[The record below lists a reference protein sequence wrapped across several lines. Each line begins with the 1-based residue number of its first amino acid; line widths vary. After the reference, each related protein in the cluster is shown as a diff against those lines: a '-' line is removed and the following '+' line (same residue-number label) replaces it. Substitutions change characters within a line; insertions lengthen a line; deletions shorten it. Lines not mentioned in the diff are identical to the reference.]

1 MTDLTK
7 IFSNFVS
14 QATLQNF
21 NDEMIFFSKMSM
33 IDWCGVAY
41 AAKEEPVSKIVT
53 KLIEEEQ
60 TKGHSKL
67 ISNGKEVSAK
77 SAAFVNGTIGHA
89 LDYDDTH
96 FLFTGHPTAS
106 AFPTALALGEELG
119 SSIDEIMLAYMCGV
133 EISTRLG
140 HILGY
145 SHYNK
150 GFHQTATSGA
160 FGATLV
166 SSKLLKLNALQIEN
180 ALGIVSTRASGLKSQ
195 FGTMGK
201 PFHAG
206 IAASNGI
213 EAAKL
218 SKLGFV
224 SCENGIECNQGFLKT
239 HAWDETIPEA
249 AINGLGKD
257 FLFPEIKYKFHACCH
272 GLHAFLE
279 ALDELKTK
287 NNFNPDSIE
296 KISIQ
301 TQPSWLQ
308 VCNIDSPKT
317 GLEAKFSYRLT
328 AAMSLH
334 GVDTGRLDSY
344 NDEICFDEKIVK
356 TRDKVEVI
364 PNDEMTNTE
373 ALIEL
378 KDDSEIYKNSHDLNN
393 KIENELL
400 EKKILTKSSSLLS
413 DKLSNEIFNVLNSP
427 EKYLARDI
435 TKLLKFLN
443 IFTMIR

>member
-53 KLIEEEQ
+53 KLIDEEQ
-60 TKGHSKL
+60 TKGLSRL

-166 SSKLLKLNALQIEN
+166 ASKLLKLDAKQIEN

-344 NDEICFDEKIVK
+344 NDEICFNEKIVE

-364 PNDEMTNTE
+364 PNDKMTNTE

-378 KDDSEIYKNSHDLNN
+378 KDGTEIYKNSHDLNN

-400 EKKILTKSSSLLS
+400 QKKILTKSSSLLS
-413 DKLSNEIFNVLNSP
+413 DKLSNEIFDLFKSP
-427 EKYLARDI
+427 EKNRAKDI
-435 TKLLKFLN
+435 INLLK
-443 IFTMIR
+443 

>member
-7 IFSNFVS
+7 IFSDFVS

-77 SAAFVNGTIGHA
+77 SAALVNGTIGHA

-106 AFPTALALGEELG
+106 AFPTSLALGEELG
-119 SSIDEIMLAYMCGV
+119 SSIDEMMLAYMCGV

-166 SSKLLKLNALQIEN
+166 ASKLLKLNAKQIEN

-249 AINGLGKD
+249 AISGLGKD

-364 PNDEMTNTE
+364 PNNQMTNTE

-427 EKYLARDI
+427 EKYQAKDI
-435 TKLLKFLN
+435 MNLLK
-443 IFTMIR
+443 

>member
-7 IFSNFVS
+7 IFSSFVS

-53 KLIEEEQ
+53 KLIDEEQ
-60 TKGHSKL
+60 TKGLSRL

-166 SSKLLKLNALQIEN
+166 ASKLLKLDAKQIEN

-239 HAWDETIPEA
+239 HAWDETMPEA
-249 AINGLGKD
+249 AINGLGQD

-344 NDEICFDEKIVK
+344 NDEICFNEKIVE

-364 PNDEMTNTE
+364 PNDKMTNTE

-378 KDDSEIYKNSHDLNN
+378 KDGTEIYKNSHDLNN

-400 EKKILTKSSSLLS
+400 QKKILTKSSSLLS
-413 DKLSNEIFNVLNSP
+413 DKLSNEIFDLFKSP
-427 EKYLARDI
+427 EKNRAKDI
-435 TKLLKFLN
+435 INLLK
-443 IFTMIR
+443 

>member
-53 KLIEEEQ
+53 KLIDEEQ
-60 TKGHSKL
+60 TKGLSRL

-166 SSKLLKLNALQIEN
+166 ASKLLKLDAKQIEN

-239 HAWDETIPEA
+239 HAWDETMPEA
-249 AINGLGKD
+249 AINGLGQD

-344 NDEICFDEKIVK
+344 NDEICFNEKIVE

-364 PNDEMTNTE
+364 PNDKMTNTE

-378 KDDSEIYKNSHDLNN
+378 KDGTEIYKNSHDLNN

-400 EKKILTKSSSLLS
+400 QKKILTKSSSLLS
-413 DKLSNEIFNVLNSP
+413 DKLSNQIFDLFKSP
-427 EKYLARDI
+427 EKNRAKDI
-435 TKLLKFLN
+435 INLLK
-443 IFTMIR
+443 

>member
-41 AAKEEPVSKIVT
+41 AAKEDPVSKIVT
-53 KLIEEEQ
+53 KLIDEEQ
-60 TKGHSKL
+60 TKGLSRL

-166 SSKLLKLNALQIEN
+166 ASKLLKLDAKQIEN

-239 HAWDETIPEA
+239 HAWDETMPEA
-249 AINGLGKD
+249 AINGLGQD

-344 NDEICFDEKIVK
+344 NDEICFNEKIVE

-364 PNDEMTNTE
+364 PNDKMTNTE

-378 KDDSEIYKNSHDLNN
+378 KDGTEIYKNSHDLNN

-400 EKKILTKSSSLLS
+400 QKKILTKSSSLLS
-413 DKLSNEIFNVLNSP
+413 DKLSNEIFDLFKSP
-427 EKYLARDI
+427 EKNRAKDI
-435 TKLLKFLN
+435 INLLK
-443 IFTMIR
+443 

>member
-14 QATLQNF
+14 QAALQNF

-53 KLIEEEQ
+53 KLIDEEQ
-60 TKGHSKL
+60 TKGLSRL

-166 SSKLLKLNALQIEN
+166 ASKLLKLDAKQIEN

-224 SCENGIECNQGFLKT
+224 SCENGIECDQGFLKT
-239 HAWDETIPEA
+239 HAWDETMPEA
-249 AINGLGKD
+249 AINGLGQD

-344 NDEICFDEKIVK
+344 NDEICFNEKIVE

-364 PNDEMTNTE
+364 PNDKMTNTE

-378 KDDSEIYKNSHDLNN
+378 KDGTEIYKNSHDLNN

-400 EKKILTKSSSLLS
+400 QKKILTKSSSLLS
-413 DKLSNEIFNVLNSP
+413 DKLSNEIFDLFKSP
-427 EKYLARDI
+427 EKNRAKDI
-435 TKLLKFLN
+435 INLLK
-443 IFTMIR
+443 

>member
-53 KLIEEEQ
+53 KLIDEEQ
-60 TKGHSKL
+60 TKGLSRL
-67 ISNGKEVSAK
+67 ISNGKEVSSK

-166 SSKLLKLNALQIEN
+166 ASKLLKLDAKQIEN

-239 HAWDETIPEA
+239 HAWDETMPEA
-249 AINGLGKD
+249 AINGLGQD

-344 NDEICFDEKIVK
+344 NDEICFNEKIVE

-364 PNDEMTNTE
+364 PNDKMTNTE

-378 KDDSEIYKNSHDLNN
+378 KDGTEIYKNSHDLNN

-400 EKKILTKSSSLLS
+400 QKKILTKSSSLLS
-413 DKLSNEIFNVLNSP
+413 DKLSNEIFDLFKSP
-427 EKYLARDI
+427 EKNRAKDI
-435 TKLLKFLN
+435 INLLK
-443 IFTMIR
+443 

>member
-7 IFSNFVS
+7 IFSDFVS

-77 SAAFVNGTIGHA
+77 SAALVNGTIGHA

-166 SSKLLKLNALQIEN
+166 ASKLLKLNAQQIEN

-344 NDEICFDEKIVK
+344 NEKICFDEKIVK

-364 PNDEMTNTE
+364 PNDQMTNTE

-378 KDDSEIYKNSHDLNN
+378 KDGTEIYKNSHDLNN

-413 DKLSNEIFNVLNSP
+413 DKLSNEIFYVLNSP
-427 EKYLARDI
+427 EKYQAKDI
-435 TKLLKFLN
+435 TNLLK
-443 IFTMIR
+443 

>member
-60 TKGHSKL
+60 TKGQSKL
-67 ISNGKEVSAK
+67 ISNGQEVSAK

-106 AFPTALALGEELG
+106 AFPTALAIGEELG

-166 SSKLLKLNALQIEN
+166 ASKLLKLNAQQIEN

-239 HAWDETIPEA
+239 HAWDGTIPEA

-344 NDEICFDEKIVK
+344 NDAICFDEKIVK
-356 TRDKVEVI
+356 TRNKVEVI
-364 PNDEMTNTE
+364 PNDQMTNTE

-378 KDDSEIYKNSHDLNN
+378 KDGSEIYKNSHDLNN

-413 DKLSNEIFNVLNSP
+413 DKLSNEIFNILNSP
-427 EKYLARDI
+427 EKYQVKDI
-435 TKLLKFLN
+435 TNLLK
-443 IFTMIR
+443 

>member
-14 QATLQNF
+14 QAALQNF

-53 KLIEEEQ
+53 KLIDEEQ
-60 TKGHSKL
+60 TKGLSRL

-166 SSKLLKLNALQIEN
+166 ASKLLKLDAKQIEN

-239 HAWDETIPEA
+239 HAWDETMPEA
-249 AINGLGKD
+249 AINGLGQD

-344 NDEICFDEKIVK
+344 NDEICFNEKIVE

-364 PNDEMTNTE
+364 PNDKMTNTE

-378 KDDSEIYKNSHDLNN
+378 KDGTEIYKNSHDLNN

-400 EKKILTKSSSLLS
+400 QKKILTKSSSLLS
-413 DKLSNEIFNVLNSP
+413 DKLSNEIFDLFKSP
-427 EKYLARDI
+427 EKNRAKDI
-435 TKLLKFLN
+435 INLLK
-443 IFTMIR
+443 

>member
-53 KLIEEEQ
+53 KLIDEEQ
-60 TKGHSKL
+60 TKGLSRL

-106 AFPTALALGEELG
+106 AFPTALALGEELS

-166 SSKLLKLNALQIEN
+166 ASKLLKLDAKQIEN

-239 HAWDETIPEA
+239 HAWDETMPEA
-249 AINGLGKD
+249 AINGLGQD

-344 NDEICFDEKIVK
+344 NDEICFNEKIVE

-364 PNDEMTNTE
+364 PNDKMTNTE

-378 KDDSEIYKNSHDLNN
+378 KDGTEIYKNSHDLNN

-400 EKKILTKSSSLLS
+400 QKKILTKSSSLLS
-413 DKLSNEIFNVLNSP
+413 DKLSNEIFDLFKSP
-427 EKYLARDI
+427 EKNRAKDI
-435 TKLLKFLN
+435 INLLK
-443 IFTMIR
+443 

>member
-53 KLIEEEQ
+53 KLIDEEQ
-60 TKGHSKL
+60 TKGLSRL

-166 SSKLLKLNALQIEN
+166 ASKLLKLDAKQIEN

-239 HAWDETIPEA
+239 HAWDETLPEA

-308 VCNIDSPKT
+308 VCNINSPKT

-334 GVDTGRLDSY
+334 GVDTGKLDSY

-356 TRDKVEVI
+356 TRDKVQVI
-364 PNDEMTNTE
+364 PNDKMTNTE

-378 KDDSEIYKNSHDLNN
+378 KDGTEIYKNSHDLNN

-400 EKKILTKSSSLLS
+400 QKKILTKSSSLLS
-413 DKLSNEIFNVLNSP
+413 DKLSNKIFDVLNSP
-427 EKYLARDI
+427 EKNRAKDI
-435 TKLLKFLN
+435 INLLK
-443 IFTMIR
+443 

>member
-77 SAAFVNGTIGHA
+77 SAALVNGTIGHA

-133 EISTRLG
+133 EVSTRLG

-166 SSKLLKLNALQIEN
+166 ASKLLKLNSQQIEN

-364 PNDEMTNTE
+364 PNNQMTNTE

-427 EKYLARDI
+427 EKYQAKDI
-435 TKLLKFLN
+435 TNLLK
-443 IFTMIR
+443 

>member
-60 TKGHSKL
+60 TKGYSKL

-166 SSKLLKLNALQIEN
+166 ASKLLKLNAQQIEN

-239 HAWDETIPEA
+239 HAWDGTIPEA

-356 TRDKVEVI
+356 TRNKVEVI
-364 PNDEMTNTE
+364 PNDQMTNTE

-378 KDDSEIYKNSHDLNN
+378 KDGSEIFKNSHDLNN

-427 EKYLARDI
+427 EKYQAKDI
-435 TKLLKFLN
+435 TNLLK
-443 IFTMIR
+443 

>member
-53 KLIEEEQ
+53 KLIDEEQ
-60 TKGHSKL
+60 TKGLSRL

-106 AFPTALALGEELG
+106 AFPTALAMGEELG

-166 SSKLLKLNALQIEN
+166 ASKLLKLDAKQIEN

-239 HAWDETIPEA
+239 HAWDETMPEA
-249 AINGLGKD
+249 AINGLGQD

-344 NDEICFDEKIVK
+344 NDEICFNEKIVE

-364 PNDEMTNTE
+364 PNDKMTNTE

-378 KDDSEIYKNSHDLNN
+378 KDGTEIYKNSHDLNN

-400 EKKILTKSSSLLS
+400 QKKILTKSSSLLS
-413 DKLSNEIFNVLNSP
+413 DKLSNEIFDLFKSP
-427 EKYLARDI
+427 EKNRAKDI
-435 TKLLKFLN
+435 INLLK
-443 IFTMIR
+443 

>member
-53 KLIEEEQ
+53 KLIDEEQ
-60 TKGHSKL
+60 TKGLSRL

-119 SSIDEIMLAYMCGV
+119 SSIDEIMLAFMCGV

-166 SSKLLKLNALQIEN
+166 ASKLLKLDAKLIEN

-239 HAWDETIPEA
+239 HAWDETLPEA

-344 NDEICFDEKIVK
+344 NDEICFNEKIVE

-364 PNDEMTNTE
+364 PNDKMTNTE

-378 KDDSEIYKNSHDLNN
+378 KDGTEIYKNSHDLNN

-400 EKKILTKSSSLLS
+400 QKKILTKSSSLLS
-413 DKLSNEIFNVLNSP
+413 DKLSNEIFDLFKSS
-427 EKYLARDI
+427 EKNRAKDI
-435 TKLLKFLN
+435 INLLK
-443 IFTMIR
+443 

>member
-53 KLIEEEQ
+53 KLIDEEQ
-60 TKGHSKL
+60 TKGLSRL

-106 AFPTALALGEELG
+106 AFPTALAMGEELG

-166 SSKLLKLNALQIEN
+166 ASKLLKLDAKQIEN

-239 HAWDETIPEA
+239 HAWDETMPET
-249 AINGLGKD
+249 AINGLGQD

-344 NDEICFDEKIVK
+344 NEKICFDEKIVK
-356 TRDKVEVI
+356 TRDKVQVI
-364 PNDEMTNTE
+364 PNDQMTNTE

-378 KDDSEIYKNSHDLNN
+378 NYQHAR
-393 KIENELL
+393 
-400 EKKILTKSSSLLS
+400 IL
-413 DKLSNEIFNVLNSP
+413 
-427 EKYLARDI
+427 
-435 TKLLKFLN
+435 
-443 IFTMIR
+443 

>member
-67 ISNGKEVSAK
+67 ISNGQEVSAK

-166 SSKLLKLNALQIEN
+166 ASKLLKLNAQQIEN

-239 HAWDETIPEA
+239 HAWDETMPEV

-356 TRDKVEVI
+356 TRNKVEVI
-364 PNDEMTNTE
+364 PNDQMTNTE

-378 KDDSEIYKNSHDLNN
+378 KDGSEIYKNSHDLNN

-427 EKYLARDI
+427 EKYQAKDI
-435 TKLLKFLN
+435 TNLLK
-443 IFTMIR
+443 

>member
-53 KLIEEEQ
+53 KLIDEEQ
-60 TKGHSKL
+60 TKGLSRL

-166 SSKLLKLNALQIEN
+166 ASKLLKLDAKQIEN

-239 HAWDETIPEA
+239 HAWDETMPEA
-249 AINGLGKD
+249 AINGLGTD

-344 NDEICFDEKIVK
+344 NDEICFNEKIVE

-364 PNDEMTNTE
+364 PNDKMTNTE

-378 KDDSEIYKNSHDLNN
+378 KDGTEIYKNSHDLNN

-400 EKKILTKSSSLLS
+400 QKKILTKSSSLLS
-413 DKLSNEIFNVLNSP
+413 DKLSNEIFDLFKSP
-427 EKYLARDI
+427 EKNRAKDI
-435 TKLLKFLN
+435 INLLK
-443 IFTMIR
+443 

>member
-53 KLIEEEQ
+53 KLIDEEQ
-60 TKGHSKL
+60 TKGLSKL

-166 SSKLLKLNALQIEN
+166 ASKLLKLDAKQIEN

-239 HAWDETIPEA
+239 HAWDETMPEA
-249 AINGLGKD
+249 AINGLGQD

-344 NDEICFDEKIVK
+344 NDEICFNEKIVE

-364 PNDEMTNTE
+364 PNDKMTNTE

-378 KDDSEIYKNSHDLNN
+378 KDGTEIYKNSHDLNN

-400 EKKILTKSSSLLS
+400 QKKILTKSSSLLS
-413 DKLSNEIFNVLNSP
+413 DKLSNEIFDLFKSP
-427 EKYLARDI
+427 EKNRAKDI
-435 TKLLKFLN
+435 INLLK
-443 IFTMIR
+443 

>member
-53 KLIEEEQ
+53 KLIDEEQ
-60 TKGHSKL
+60 TKGLSRL

-166 SSKLLKLNALQIEN
+166 ASKLLKLDAKQIEN

-249 AINGLGKD
+249 AINGLGQD

-344 NDEICFDEKIVK
+344 NDEICFNEKIVE

-364 PNDEMTNTE
+364 PNDKMTNTE

-378 KDDSEIYKNSHDLNN
+378 KDGTEIYKNSHDLNN

-400 EKKILTKSSSLLS
+400 QKKILTKSSSLLS
-413 DKLSNEIFNVLNSP
+413 DKLSNQIFDLFKSP
-427 EKYLARDI
+427 EKNRAKDI
-435 TKLLKFLN
+435 INLLK
-443 IFTMIR
+443 

>member
-7 IFSNFVS
+7 IFSNFVL

-53 KLIEEEQ
+53 KLIDEEQ
-60 TKGHSKL
+60 TKGLSRL

-166 SSKLLKLNALQIEN
+166 ASKLLKLDAKQIEN

-239 HAWDETIPEA
+239 HAWDETMPEA
-249 AINGLGKD
+249 AINGLGQD

-308 VCNIDSPKT
+308 VCNINSPKT

-334 GVDTGRLDSY
+334 GVDTGKLDSY

-356 TRDKVEVI
+356 TRDKVQVI
-364 PNDEMTNTE
+364 PNDKMTNTE

-378 KDDSEIYKNSHDLNN
+378 KDGTEIYKNSHDLNN

-400 EKKILTKSSSLLS
+400 QKKILTKSSSLLS
-413 DKLSNEIFNVLNSP
+413 DKLSNEIFDLFKSP
-427 EKYLARDI
+427 EKNRAKDI
-435 TKLLKFLN
+435 INLLK
-443 IFTMIR
+443 

>member
-41 AAKEEPVSKIVT
+41 AAKEEPVAKIVT
-53 KLIEEEQ
+53 KLIDEEQ
-60 TKGHSKL
+60 TKGLSRL

-166 SSKLLKLNALQIEN
+166 ASKLLKLDAKQIEN

-239 HAWDETIPEA
+239 HAWDETMPEA
-249 AINGLGKD
+249 AINGLGQD

-344 NDEICFDEKIVK
+344 NDEICFNEKIVE

-364 PNDEMTNTE
+364 PNDKMTNTE

-378 KDDSEIYKNSHDLNN
+378 KDGTEIYKNSHDLNN

-400 EKKILTKSSSLLS
+400 QKKILTKSSSLLS
-413 DKLSNEIFNVLNSP
+413 DKLSNEIFDLFKSP
-427 EKYLARDI
+427 EKNRAKDI
-435 TKLLKFLN
+435 INLLK
-443 IFTMIR
+443 

>member
-53 KLIEEEQ
+53 KLIDEEQ
-60 TKGHSKL
+60 TKGLSRL

-106 AFPTALALGEELG
+106 AFPTALAMGEELG

-166 SSKLLKLNALQIEN
+166 ASKLLKLDAKQIEN

-239 HAWDETIPEA
+239 HAWDETMPEA
-249 AINGLGKD
+249 AINGLGQD
-257 FLFPEIKYKFHACCH
+257 FLLPEIKYKFHACCH

-344 NDEICFDEKIVK
+344 NDEICFNEKIVE

-364 PNDEMTNTE
+364 PNDKMTNTE

-378 KDDSEIYKNSHDLNN
+378 KDGTEIYKNSHDLNN

-400 EKKILTKSSSLLS
+400 QKKILTKSSSLLS
-413 DKLSNEIFNVLNSP
+413 DKLSNEIFDLFKSP
-427 EKYLARDI
+427 EKNRAKDI
-435 TKLLKFLN
+435 INLLK
-443 IFTMIR
+443 

>member
-53 KLIEEEQ
+53 KLIDEEQ
-60 TKGHSKL
+60 TKGLSRL

-166 SSKLLKLNALQIEN
+166 ASKLLKLDAKQIEN

-239 HAWDETIPEA
+239 HAWDETLPEA

-344 NDEICFDEKIVK
+344 NDEICFNEKIVE

-364 PNDEMTNTE
+364 PNDKMTNTE

-378 KDDSEIYKNSHDLNN
+378 KDGTEIYKNSHDLNN

-400 EKKILTKSSSLLS
+400 QKKILTKSSSLLS
-413 DKLSNEIFNVLNSP
+413 DKLSNQIFDLFKSP
-427 EKYLARDI
+427 EKNRAKDI
-435 TKLLKFLN
+435 INLLK
-443 IFTMIR
+443 

>member
-53 KLIEEEQ
+53 KLIDEEQ
-60 TKGHSKL
+60 TKGLSRL

-166 SSKLLKLNALQIEN
+166 ASKLLKLDAKQIEN

-239 HAWDETIPEA
+239 HAWDETLPEA

-308 VCNIDSPKT
+308 VCNINSPKT

-344 NDEICFDEKIVK
+344 NDEICFNEKIVE

-364 PNDEMTNTE
+364 PNDKMTNTE

-378 KDDSEIYKNSHDLNN
+378 KDGTEIYKNSHDLNN

-400 EKKILTKSSSLLS
+400 QKKILTKSSSLLS
-413 DKLSNEIFNVLNSP
+413 DKLSNEIFDLFKSP
-427 EKYLARDI
+427 EKNRAKDI
-435 TKLLKFLN
+435 INLLK
-443 IFTMIR
+443 

>member
-53 KLIEEEQ
+53 KLIDEEQ
-60 TKGHSKL
+60 TKGLSRL

-106 AFPTALALGEELG
+106 AFPTALAIGEELG

-166 SSKLLKLNALQIEN
+166 ASKLLKLDAKQIEN

-239 HAWDETIPEA
+239 HAWDETMPEA
-249 AINGLGKD
+249 AINGLGQD

-344 NDEICFDEKIVK
+344 NDEICFNEKIVE

-364 PNDEMTNTE
+364 PNDKMTNTE

-378 KDDSEIYKNSHDLNN
+378 KDGTEIYKNSHDLNN

-400 EKKILTKSSSLLS
+400 QKKILTKSSSLLS
-413 DKLSNEIFNVLNSP
+413 DKLSNEIFDLFKSP
-427 EKYLARDI
+427 EKNRAKDI
-435 TKLLKFLN
+435 INLLK
-443 IFTMIR
+443 

>member
-53 KLIEEEQ
+53 KLIDEEQ
-60 TKGHSKL
+60 TKGLSRL

-106 AFPTALALGEELG
+106 AFPTAIALGEELG

-166 SSKLLKLNALQIEN
+166 ASKLLKLDAKQIEN

-239 HAWDETIPEA
+239 HAWDETMPEA
-249 AINGLGKD
+249 AINGLGQD

-344 NDEICFDEKIVK
+344 NDEICFNEKIVE

-364 PNDEMTNTE
+364 PNDKMTNTE

-378 KDDSEIYKNSHDLNN
+378 KDGTEIYKNSHDLNN

-400 EKKILTKSSSLLS
+400 QKKILTKSSSLLS
-413 DKLSNEIFNVLNSP
+413 DKLSNEIFDLFKSP
-427 EKYLARDI
+427 EKNRAKDI
-435 TKLLKFLN
+435 INLLK
-443 IFTMIR
+443 

>member
-53 KLIEEEQ
+53 KLTDEEQ
-60 TKGHSKL
+60 TKGLSRL

-166 SSKLLKLNALQIEN
+166 ASKLLKLDAKQIEN

-239 HAWDETIPEA
+239 HAWDETMPEA
-249 AINGLGKD
+249 AINGLGQD

-344 NDEICFDEKIVK
+344 NDEICFNEKIVE

-364 PNDEMTNTE
+364 PNDKMTNTE

-378 KDDSEIYKNSHDLNN
+378 KDGTEIYKNSHDLNN

-400 EKKILTKSSSLLS
+400 QKKILTKSSSLLS
-413 DKLSNEIFNVLNSP
+413 DKLSNEIFDLFKSP
-427 EKYLARDI
+427 EKNRAKDI
-435 TKLLKFLN
+435 INLLK
-443 IFTMIR
+443 

>member
-166 SSKLLKLNALQIEN
+166 ASKLLKLNAQQIEN

-356 TRDKVEVI
+356 TRNKVEVI
-364 PNDEMTNTE
+364 PNDQMTNTE

-378 KDDSEIYKNSHDLNN
+378 KDGSEIYKNSHDLNN

-427 EKYLARDI
+427 EKYQARDI
-435 TKLLKFLN
+435 TDLLK
-443 IFTMIR
+443 

>member
-53 KLIEEEQ
+53 KLIDEEQ
-60 TKGHSKL
+60 TKGLSRL

-166 SSKLLKLNALQIEN
+166 ASKLLKLDAKQIEN

-239 HAWDETIPEA
+239 HAWDETMPEA
-249 AINGLGKD
+249 AINGLGQD

-344 NDEICFDEKIVK
+344 NDEICFNEKIVE

-364 PNDEMTNTE
+364 PNDKMTNTE

-378 KDDSEIYKNSHDLNN
+378 KDGTEIYKNSHDLNN

-400 EKKILTKSSSLLS
+400 QKKILTKSSSLLS
-413 DKLSNEIFNVLNSP
+413 DKLSNEIFDLFKSP
-427 EKYLARDI
+427 EKNRAKDI
-435 TKLLKFLN
+435 INLLK
-443 IFTMIR
+443 

>member
-53 KLIEEEQ
+53 KLIDEEQ
-60 TKGHSKL
+60 TKGLSRL

-166 SSKLLKLNALQIEN
+166 ASKLLKLDAKQIEN

-239 HAWDETIPEA
+239 HAWDETMPEA
-249 AINGLGKD
+249 AINGLGQD

-356 TRDKVEVI
+356 TRNKVEVI
-364 PNDEMTNTE
+364 PNDQMTNTE

-378 KDDSEIYKNSHDLNN
+378 KDGSEIYKNSHDLNN

-400 EKKILTKSSSLLS
+400 QKKILTKSSSLLS
-413 DKLSNEIFNVLNSP
+413 DKLSNEIFDLFKSP
-427 EKYLARDI
+427 EKNRAKDI
-435 TKLLKFLN
+435 INLLK
-443 IFTMIR
+443 

>member
-53 KLIEEEQ
+53 KLIDEEQ
-60 TKGHSKL
+60 TKGLSRL

-133 EISTRLG
+133 EISTRVG

-166 SSKLLKLNALQIEN
+166 ASKLLKLDAKQIEN

-239 HAWDETIPEA
+239 HAWDETMPEA
-249 AINGLGKD
+249 AINGLGQD

-344 NDEICFDEKIVK
+344 NDEICFNEKIVE

-364 PNDEMTNTE
+364 PNDKMTNTE

-378 KDDSEIYKNSHDLNN
+378 KDGTEIYKNSHDLNN

-400 EKKILTKSSSLLS
+400 QKKILTKSSSLLT
-413 DKLSNEIFNVLNSP
+413 DKLSNEIFDLFKSP
-427 EKYLARDI
+427 EKNRAKDI
-435 TKLLKFLN
+435 INLLK
-443 IFTMIR
+443 

>member
-53 KLIEEEQ
+53 KLIDEEQ
-60 TKGHSKL
+60 TKGLSRL

-166 SSKLLKLNALQIEN
+166 ASKLLKLDAKQIEN

-239 HAWDETIPEA
+239 HAWDETMPEA

-344 NDEICFDEKIVK
+344 NDEICFNEKIVE

-364 PNDEMTNTE
+364 PNDKMTNTE

-378 KDDSEIYKNSHDLNN
+378 KDGTEIYKNSHDLNN

-400 EKKILTKSSSLLS
+400 QKKILTKSSSLLS
-413 DKLSNEIFNVLNSP
+413 DKLSNEIFDLFKSP
-427 EKYLARDI
+427 EINRAKEI
-435 TKLLKFLN
+435 INLLK
-443 IFTMIR
+443 

>member
-53 KLIEEEQ
+53 KLIDEEQ
-60 TKGHSKL
+60 TKGLSRL

-166 SSKLLKLNALQIEN
+166 ASKLLKLDAKQIEN

-364 PNDEMTNTE
+364 PNDQMTNTE

-427 EKYLARDI
+427 EKYHAKDI
-435 TKLLKFLN
+435 TNLLK
-443 IFTMIR
+443 

>member
-41 AAKEEPVSKIVT
+41 AAKQEPVAKIVT
-53 KLIEEEQ
+53 KLIDEEQ
-60 TKGHSKL
+60 TKGLSRL

-166 SSKLLKLNALQIEN
+166 ASKLLKLDAKQIEN

-239 HAWDETIPEA
+239 HAWDETMPEA
-249 AINGLGKD
+249 AINGLGQD

-344 NDEICFDEKIVK
+344 NDEICFNEKIVE

-364 PNDEMTNTE
+364 PNDKMTNTE

-378 KDDSEIYKNSHDLNN
+378 KDGTEIYKNSHDLNN

-400 EKKILTKSSSLLS
+400 QKKILTKSSSLLS
-413 DKLSNEIFNVLNSP
+413 DKLSNEIFDLFKSP
-427 EKYLARDI
+427 EKNRAKDI
-435 TKLLKFLN
+435 INLLK
-443 IFTMIR
+443 

>member
-53 KLIEEEQ
+53 KLIDEEQ
-60 TKGHSKL
+60 TKGLSRL

-166 SSKLLKLNALQIEN
+166 ASKLLKLDAKQIEN

-344 NDEICFDEKIVK
+344 NDEICFNEKIVE

-364 PNDEMTNTE
+364 PNDKMTNTE

-378 KDDSEIYKNSHDLNN
+378 KDGTEIYKNSHDLNN

-400 EKKILTKSSSLLS
+400 QKKILTKSSSLLS

-427 EKYLARDI
+427 EKYQAKDI
-435 TKLLKFLN
+435 TNLLK
-443 IFTMIR
+443 